1 VKQKR
6 LDVYLLDSFSSV
18 YPANMQGGGGW
29 GTASAHPGVLEDEEV
44 AAGKVAGVG
53 DDEVAGVR

>member
-1 VKQKR
+1 

-29 GTASAHPGVLEDEEV
+29 GTASAHLGVLEDEEV